1 MRIIELLSPTR
12 CRRRVRCSDDE
23 ALTGGILVRE
33 LRRPAFRGRVIV
45 HPSLVTGDEP
55 AAHHVP
61 GVAAI
66 LQKPPARPAIVRQL
80 GASA

>member
-12 CRRRVRCSDDE
+12 CQRLVRCAVADEVLASLRVRD
-23 ALTGGILVRE
+23 
-33 LRRPAFRGRVIV
+33 LRRPAFWGRVIA
-45 HPSLVTGDEP
+45 HTSLVTGDES
-55 AAHHVP
+55 AARHVP

-80 GASA
+80 DASA